1 MADKANKSP
10 AELYQEREQRISDAI
25 ALKVPDRVP
34 ITPSFSF
41 FAARYYGITYKE
53 AMYDGVKMASAWEK
67 TVTDFQPDAYENPF
81 GTRHVG
87 MLADI
92 VDYKMMKWPGHGV
105 GDNRSFQY
113 LDFENL
119 KADEYD
125 EFLFDPTYFMLTK
138 FWPRVFG
145 NLEAMKNLPPLRMIH
160 SHSGFNSLAGLNT
173 PEMDAAFVT
182 LDRARKQAFVNVAAS
197 NNYAKRMEGL
207 GFPAINGLSSIVP
220 FDLISDQ
227 FRGTRGAML
236 DMYRQPDKLL
246 AAIDKVLPMILS
258 QAVAA
263 GKKANSLSGCKRVF
277 IPLHKGQEFFMS
289 KEQYKRFYWPGFRAL
304 MIGLIDA
311 GLNPCPFVEG
321 EYTSRLEFLSD
332 VPKGK
337 VSYRFENVDM
347 VKAKS
352 ILGGI
357 ACIEGGLPITLMCTG
372 TPDDVKTQ
380 CKKMIDTVG
389 ENGGYILNTG
399 VGLDDAKEENIR
411 AMIEY
416 TREYGVYK

>member
-1 MADKANKSP
+1 MSGTTDKSP
-10 AELYQEREQRISDAI
+10 AKLYQEREKRIEDAI
-25 ALKVPDRVP
+25 ALRIPDRVP
-34 ITPSFSF
+34 VTPSFSF

-53 AMYDGVKMASAWEK
+53 AMYESAKMSAAWEK
-67 TVTDFQPDAYENPF
+67 TITDFQPDACENPF

-145 NLEAMKNLPPLRMIH
+145 SLEAMKNLPSLRMIY
-160 SHSGFNSLAGLNT
+160 SHSGFNALSMLNT

-182 LDRARKQAFVNVAAS
+182 LDKIRKQAARNTAAS
-197 NNYAKRMEGL
+197 SAYTKKMESL
-207 GFPAINGLSSIVP
+207 GFPPVNGVGSIVP

-246 AAIDKVLPMILS
+246 AAIDKVLPMIMAR
-258 QAVAA
+258 AVAA
-263 GKKANSLSGCKRVF
+263 GEQATCKRVF

-289 KEQYKRFYWPGFRAL
+289 KEQYGKFYWPGFRAL
-304 MIGLIDA
+304 MVGLIDA

-321 EYTSRLEFLSD
+321 EYTSRLEFLAD
-332 VPKGK
+332 IPKGK
-337 VSYRFENVDM
+337 VCYRFENVDM
-347 VKAKS
+347 VRAKD
-352 ILGGI
+352 ILKGI
-357 ACIEGGLPITLMCTG
+357 ACIQGGLPITLMCTG
-372 TPDDVKTQ
+372 SPDDVRTR
-380 CKKMIDTVG
+380 CKKMIDVVG
-389 ENGGYILNTG
+389 KGGGYIMDAG
-399 VGLDDAKEENIR
+399 VGLDDAKIENIH
-411 AMIEY
+411 AMIEF
-416 TREYGVYK
+416 TREYGIY